1 MSKQKNITDEE
12 LLGILQLLLHQYGY
26 DFLNYTP
33 ASLKRRILHFMDA
46 MLINNVYDL
55 KYNLTNHKSFFKEF
69 LQTVTVNTTGMF
81 RDPSFYKTVSEK
93 IFPEL
98 ATYPIIKIWH
108 AGCATGEE

>member
-12 LLGILQLLLHQYGY
+12 LLEIQQLLFHQYGY

-46 MLINNVYDL
+46 IHIDNIYDL
-55 KYNLTNHKSFFKEF
+55 KYSLTNHKGFFIQF

-81 RDPSFYKTVSEK
+81 RDPVFYKTIREK
-93 IFPEL
+93 IIPEL
-98 ATYPIIKIWH
+98 ATY
-108 AGCATGEE
+108 